1 MTERGWARLAVGVA
15 LLPLAVAAVALVLD
29 AGSYLPISD
38 HALIELRIR
47 DIGRHP
53 VLTGLY
59 SRNDW
64 SHPGPLFSYLMV
76 PLYRLSGSAS
86 MAVNI
91 GTLAVNGAA
100 IAGMAH
106 VARRRGGL
114 SMLVCTLAACALL
127 VRTLGIDFLSDPWN
141 TYVTVLPFALLVFLV
156 WAMACGETWALP
168 VGALVTSFLAQTH
181 VGFVV
186 LALPLFGLGAAWLV
200 VTARR
205 DVLRPAVGTAALLL
219 ALWSPVL
226 VDLLTDTTGNLGRAV
241 AWFRHAG
248 EDAHTLLQ
256 GWRVITGQ
264 LAVPPEW
271 LVSHREPL
279 WLTGE
284 PTFLYRT
291 PVPSVLV
298 LLAGAAWA
306 YRRAGQRDGLR
317 LLAVLGAAGVLGV
330 VAVARTIGLAFDY
343 RLRWT
348 WVIGLVAG
356 VAVAWAAWVMTSD
369 RARRVLAAVG
379 VAALVGAS
387 GVSTVVALRG
397 EVPRQADGEALRAVL
412 PGVLD
417 IVGDRPGQV
426 VVHDGG
432 YAGSS
437 WYTRSLVL
445 QLERRGIDAR
455 MLPAERFVVGDHR
468 VGDPEAVTHALLVAV
483 DGEIAERD
491 REPGLRRIASWTSV
505 SDTQVRAFDRLV
517 ARLDRD
523 VARGVIE
530 PVDRAKVIH
539 DRGLA
544 RHDEAVAWA
553 VAVYLDER
561 DPNPDLRGRISGA
574 ASVG

>member
-1 MTERGWARLAVGVA
+1 MTERAWARVAIGVA
-15 LLPLAVAAVALVLD
+15 LVPLAVAAVALVLD

-38 HALIELRIR
+38 QALIELRIR

-64 SHPGPLFSYLMV
+64 SHPGPLFSYLML

-86 MAVNI
+86 MAVNV
-91 GTLAVNGAA
+91 GTLAVNGAS
-100 IAGMAH
+100 IAGMA
-106 VARRRGGL
+106 VIARRRGGL
-114 SMLVCTLAACALL
+114 PLSVCTLAACALL
-127 VRTLGIDFLSDPWN
+127 VRTLGIDFVSDPWN
-141 TYVTVLPFALLVFLV
+141 TYVTVLPFGLLLFLV

-168 VGALVTSFLAQTH
+168 VGALVASFLAQTH

-186 LALPLFGLGAAWLV
+186 LAAPLFALGAAWLV
-200 VTARR
+200 VAVRR
-205 DVLRPAVGTAALLL
+205 DVVRAAVWAAIVLVVV
-219 ALWSPVL
+219 WSPVL
-226 VDLLTDTTGNLGRAV
+226 FDVVTDTTGNLGRAIE
-241 AWFRHAG
+241 WFREAEG
-248 EDAHTLLQ
+248 AHTLLQ

-271 LVSHREPL
+271 LVTHREPL

-284 PTFLYRT
+284 PAFLYRT
-291 PVPSVLV
+291 PVPSMLV

-306 YRRAGQRDGLR
+306 NRRAGRTDGLR
-317 LLAVLGAAGVLGV
+317 LLAVFGAAAVLGM
-330 VAVARTIGLAFDY
+330 VAVARTVGLAFDY

-348 WVIGLVAG
+348 WVIGMLAG
-356 VAVAWAAWVMTSD
+356 VVVGWAAWS
-369 RARRVLAAVG
+369 ASSGALRRVLAG
-379 VAALVGAS
+379 VALVALVGAS
-387 GVSTVVALRG
+387 VVSTVVAVRG
-397 EVPRQADGEALRAVL
+397 EVPREADGVALRAVL

-417 IVGDRPGQV
+417 VVGDHPGQV

-445 QLERRGIDAR
+445 QLERRGIDTR

-468 VGDPEAVTHALLVAV
+468 VFEADAVSHALLVAV
-483 DGEIAERD
+483 DGEIAKRD

-505 SDTQVRAFDRLV
+505 SEAEVRAFAQLV
-517 ARLDRD
+517 QRLDRD
-523 VARGVIE
+523 VARGAIE
-530 PVDRAKVIH
+530 PVERAKVIH

-544 RHDEAVAWA
+544 RRDQAVAWA

-561 DPNPDLRGRISGA
+561 EPNPDLRGRN
-574 ASVG
+574 

>member
-1 MTERGWARLAVGVA
+1 MTERAWARLAMGVA
-15 LLPLAVAAVALVLD
+15 LLPLAVAAAALVLD
-29 AGSYLPISD
+29 AGAYLPISD

-64 SHPGPLFSYLMV
+64 SHPGPLFSYLVV

-86 MAVNI
+86 MAVNL
-91 GTLAVNGAA
+91 GTLAINGAS
-100 IAGMAH
+100 IAGMAL

-114 SMLVCTLAACALL
+114 PMLVCTLAACALL

-141 TYVTVLPFALLVFLV
+141 TYVTVLPFGLLAFLV

-168 VGALVTSFLAQTH
+168 VGALVASFLAQTH

-186 LALPLFGLGAAWLV
+186 LALPLFAVGAAWLLAV
-200 VTARR
+200 ARR
-205 DVLRPAVGTAALLL
+205 DVVRPATWTAAVLLVV
-219 ALWSPVL
+219 WSPVL
-226 VDLLTDTTGNLGRAV
+226 LDLVTDTTGNLGRAV
-241 AWFRHAG
+241 AWFRDAG

-256 GWRVITGQ
+256 GWRVVTGQ
-264 LAVPPEW
+264 LAIPPEW
-271 LVSHREPL
+271 LVTHREPL

-284 PTFLYRT
+284 PAFLYRT
-291 PVPSVLV
+291 PVPSMLV

-306 YRRAGQRDGLR
+306 FRRAGRPDGMR
-317 LLAVLGAAGVLGV
+317 LLAVLGTAAALGI

-348 WVIGLVAG
+348 WSIGMLAAVAS
-356 VAVAWAAWVMTSD
+356 AWAAWTVATGA
-369 RARRVLAAVG
+369 ARRILAAVV

-387 GVSTVVALRG
+387 AVSAVVALRG
-397 EVPRQADGEALRAVL
+397 EVPRQADGEALRALL

-417 IVGDRPGQV
+417 IVGDHPGQV

-432 YAGSS
+432 HAGAK

-468 VGDPEAVTHALLVAV
+468 VADAGAVTHALLVAV

-505 SDTQVRAFDRLV
+505 SDAQVRAFERLV
-517 ARLDRD
+517 ERLDRD
-523 VARGVIE
+523 VARGAIE
-530 PVDRAKVIH
+530 PVDRAKAIH
-539 DRGLA
+539 DHGLA

-561 DPNPDLRGRISGA
+561 VPNPDLRGRISGA

>member
-1 MTERGWARLAVGVA
+1 MTERAWTRLAIGVA
-15 LLPLAVAAVALVLD
+15 LLPFAVAAVALVLD

-38 HALIELRIR
+38 HALIELRVR

-86 MAVNI
+86 MAVNV
-91 GTLAVNGAA
+91 GTLAVNGAS
-100 IAGMAH
+100 IVGMAL

-114 SMLVCTLAACALL
+114 PLLVCTLAACALL
-127 VRTLGIDFLSDPWN
+127 VRTLGVDFVSDPWN
-141 TYVTVLPFALLVFLV
+141 TYVTVLPFGLLAFLV
-156 WAMACGETWALP
+156 WAMACGDTWALP
-168 VGALVTSFLAQTH
+168 VGALVASFLAQTH

-186 LALPLFGLGAAWLV
+186 LALPLFALGAVWLALLDRRAV
-200 VTARR
+200 V
-205 DVLRPAVGTAALLL
+205 RPAMWSAVVLLIV
-219 ALWSPVL
+219 WSPVL
-226 VDLLTDTTGNLGRAV
+226 LDVATDTTGNVGRAV
-241 AWFRHAG
+241 DWFRYSG
-248 EDAHTLLQ
+248 EEAHTLLQ

-264 LAVPPEW
+264 LAIPPEW

-284 PTFLYRT
+284 PAFLYRT
-291 PVPSVLV
+291 PVPLVLL
-298 LLAGAAWA
+298 LLAGAVWA
-306 YRRAGQRDGLR
+306 YRRAPRPDGLR
-317 LLAVLGAAGVLGV
+317 LLAVLGATAVLGI
-330 VAVARTIGLAFDY
+330 VAVARTVGLAFDY

-348 WVIGLVAG
+348 WIVGMVAA
-356 VAVAWAAWVMTSD
+356 VAVGWAAWSVASG
-369 RARRVLAAVG
+369 RVRRVLAAVA

-387 GVSTVVALRG
+387 AVSTVVAVRG
-397 EVPRQADGEALRAVL
+397 EVPRQADVLALRTVL
-412 PGVLD
+412 PDVLD
-417 IVGDRPGQV
+417 IVGDDPEQV

-432 YAGSS
+432 YAGAS

-468 VGDPEAVTHALLVAV
+468 VAEPDDVSHALLVAV
-483 DGEIAERD
+483 DGEIATRD
-491 REPGLRRIASWTSV
+491 RDPGLRRIASWTSV
-505 SDTQVRAFDRLV
+505 SDAQVRAFQRLE

-530 PVDRAKVIH
+530 PVDRAKAIH
-539 DRGLA
+539 DQGLA
-544 RHDEAVAWA
+544 VHDEAVAWA
-553 VAVYLDER
+553 IAVYLDER
-561 DPNPDLRGRISGA
+561 EPNPDLRGRN
-574 ASVG
+574 

>member
-1 MTERGWARLAVGVA
+1 MTERAWARLAIGVA
-15 LLPLAVAAVALVLD
+15 LLPLVVAGVALVLD

-64 SHPGPLFSYLMV
+64 SHPGPLFSYLLV

-91 GTLAVNGAA
+91 GTLAINGAS
-100 IAGMAH
+100 IAGMALI
-106 VARRRGGL
+106 ARRRGGL
-114 SMLVCTLAACALL
+114 PMAVSSLAASALL

-141 TYVTVLPFALLVFLV
+141 TYVTVLPFALLAFLV

-168 VGALVTSFLAQTH
+168 VGALVASFLAQTH

-186 LALPLFGLGAAWLV
+186 LALPLFALGAVWFVVSERRVPRRAAAWTAAVLLV
-200 VTARR
+200 V
-205 DVLRPAVGTAALLL
+205 
-219 ALWSPVL
+219 WSPVALDL
-226 VDLLTDTTGNLGRAV
+226 VTGTSGNLGRAV
-241 AWFRHAG
+241 AWFRDAG
-248 EDAHTLLQ
+248 EGAHTLLQ

-264 LAVPPEW
+264 LAIPPEW

-291 PVPSVLV
+291 PVPWVLV
-298 LLAGAAWA
+298 LVAGAAWA
-306 YRRAGQRDGLR
+306 YRRCGRPDDTR
-317 LLAVLGAAGVLGV
+317 LLVVFAATASLGII
-330 VAVARTIGLAFDY
+330 AVARTIGLAFDY

-348 WVIGLVAG
+348 WVIGMLAG
-356 VAVAWAAWVMTSD
+356 VAVGWAAWSLSAGA
-369 RARRVLAAVG
+369 ARRVLAAVA
-379 VAALVGAS
+379 VTALVGAR

-397 EVPRQADGEALRAVL
+397 EVPRQADGDALRAVL

-417 IVGDRPGQV
+417 VVGEGPGQV

-432 YAGSS
+432 YAGAS

-455 MLPAERFVVGDHR
+455 MPPAERFVVGDHR
-468 VGDPEAVTHALLVAV
+468 VLEPDAVTHALLVAV
-483 DGEIAERD
+483 DGEIATRD

-505 SDTQVRAFDRLV
+505 SHAQVRDFERLV
-517 ARLDRD
+517 ERLDRD
-523 VARGVIE
+523 VARGVLA
-530 PVDRAKVIH
+530 PVDRAKALH

-561 DPNPDLRGRISGA
+561 VPNPDLGGRISGD